1 MGTCCSLIKSHFAEI
16 PRHQRKE
23 FLHRI
28 NELFYRSGMLDWDE
42 YILFGEKYLVLKRAR
57 PHKHLISFNYNYFED
72 DFHEEAGLNMIDY
85 RLWSGKVDSGNFTL
99 AMLAAYSLEGLYT
112 EEPTTIEYDGSWLY
126 SDMPTSWINY
136 VFDEKFTARGKD
148 PWEVYLKIRGSHI
161 DKYLV
166 ENNLSMY
173 KNGVIGYRGYLDII
187 AVKYGLEQLSKILVE
202 ELPNE
207 NDVNYRFRKDLHGY
221 YLYLYNYIKEFKNKS
236 SLDSGEQI
244 KQLIS
249 MLREFYSADDSI
261 EIIKNKEDK
270 EIRKFLVYLVC
281 FDCPAATIKII
292 ADIYKTDFWKLWE
305 LVADVARRRTF
316 NEESYTEVYY
326 TSTEEYFNIST
337 DDLVLYWT
345 KEKPLTFS
353 EEMKKWLANLQEDYN
368 AVLAKGVDMT
378 SPLRRL
384 KEMLDFAEEHYVNIY
399 LFEELMND
407 TFENITNPKFVALW
421 MVFEKVLHDP
431 ENLNAAKVLFGPNRW
446 HKDEGD
452 NVQIGHRVCD
462 TWWAVSNKQK
472 FNSGRQ
478 NVRRY
483 IALMANRDFRR
494 EIFGI

>member
-1 MGTCCSLIKSHFAEI
+1 M
-16 PRHQRKE
+16 
-23 FLHRI
+23 
-28 NELFYRSGMLDWDE
+28 
-42 YILFGEKYLVLKRAR
+42 
-57 PHKHLISFNYNYFED
+57 
-72 DFHEEAGLNMIDY
+72 
-85 RLWSGKVDSGNFTL
+85 
-99 AMLAAYSLEGLYT
+99 
-112 EEPTTIEYDGSWLY
+112 
-126 SDMPTSWINY
+126 
-136 VFDEKFTARGKD
+136 
-148 PWEVYLKIRGSHI
+148 
-161 DKYLV
+161 
-166 ENNLSMY
+166 
-173 KNGVIGYRGYLDII
+173 
-187 AVKYGLEQLSKILVE
+187 
-202 ELPNE
+202 
-207 NDVNYRFRKDLHGY
+207 
-221 YLYLYNYIKEFKNKS
+221 
-236 SLDSGEQI
+236 
-244 KQLIS
+244 
-249 MLREFYSADDSI
+249 
-261 EIIKNKEDK
+261 
-270 EIRKFLVYLVC
+270 
-281 FDCPAATIKII
+281 
-292 ADIYKTDFWKLWE
+292 
-305 LVADVARRRTF
+305 ARRRTF